1 MKRLRLAR
9 WSGPLLST
17 RPGAASSSSRPS
29 LSAACLRAQSQART
43 ARAHD
48 AHHDV
53 PSTRRCQSTIV
64 DASAVETQIRHVLD
78 EEAAAAQKDPPS
90 SSTAPLWPA
99 IDPTQDPGAIPSPP
113 IKKAA
118 RSAKLA
124 ALHARLALSDK
135 IPVQTLARTLVDP
148 SADPAPLFNNSNLA
162 FLGQT
167 LISYY
172 TSEMLMCRYPRLPME
187 IMHAA
192 MKSYAGDKTLF
203 AVARSWGLE
212 SAAAPGFEVDP
223 GLLQFSLDAE
233 RTSNTKWGFVRSE
246 YQHKFKYRRGISSRV
261 VMDDDFGEVI
271 PRQVNHDVPENNDY
285 KDNMNPGVEDV
296 VRRME
301 EESGLRM
308 SLERELA
315 LGDPDEKKAKS
326 HNIYGDFVRA
336 VVGAIYTHSGRET
349 ARSFIKAHI
358 LSRQLD
364 LEKLFTFKLPLREL
378 ARLCAREE
386 FEKPVARLLSE
397 TGRLSRT
404 PVFVVGI
411 FSGNDKLG
419 EGTAASLDHARKKA
433 CMNALKA
440 WYLYS
445 PGENVRVPSDMMT
458 EGAKQWE
465 PVYVDIGEVI
475 TSGV

>member
-1 MKRLRLAR
+1 MPRITAPKMAVFFCQLDGCAYQPPAGDQTCLGYL
-9 WSGPLLST
+9 WPLLST
-17 RPGAASSSSRPS
+17 RPGATPSSSRPT
-29 LSAACLRAQSQART
+29 LSSTACLRAQSQAWT
-43 ARAHD
+43 ARSKD

-53 PSTRRCQSTIV
+53 PSTRRCQSTIA
-64 DASAVETQIRHVLD
+64 DTS
-78 EEAAAAQKDPPS
+78 
-90 SSTAPLWPA
+90 
-99 IDPTQDPGAIPSPP
+99 AIPSPP
-113 IKKAA
+113 PKKAA

-167 LISYY
+167 FISYY

-203 AVARSWGLE
+203 SVARSWGVE
-212 SAAAPGFEVDP
+212 SAAAPGAEVDP
-223 GLLQFSLDAE
+223 GLMQFSLDVD
-233 RTSNTKWGFVRSE
+233 RTGNTKWGFVRSE
-246 YQHKFKYRRGISSRV
+246 YQHKFKYRHSISSRV
-261 VMDDDFGEVI
+261 VMDDDFGEML
-271 PRQVNHDVPENNDY
+271 PRKVQYDEPGVGDF
-285 KDNMNPGVEDV
+285 KDNKNPD
-296 VRRME
+296 
-301 EESGLRM
+301 
-308 SLERELA
+308 
-315 LGDPDEKKAKS
+315 KIAKS

-336 VVGAIYTHSGRET
+336 VVGAIYTHSGREA

-358 LSRQLD
+358 LSRHLD
-364 LEKLFTFKLPLREL
+364 LEKLFTFKVPLREL

-397 TGRLSRT
+397 TGRQSRT

-419 EGTAASLDHARKKA
+419 EGIAASLDHARKKA

-445 PGENVRVPSDMMT
+445 PGEDVRVPSDMMAD
-458 EGAKQWE
+458 GAKHWE